1 VIIGLP
7 VMSAGQLAGGLL
19 GGHIDE
25 HLGSIKA
32 TVGA

>member
-1 VIIGLP
+1 LP
-7 VMSAGQLAGGLL
+7 AMSAGQVAGILCK
-19 GGHIDE
+19 HVDE